1 MPRDRTWR
9 RIFKRVS
16 SINNCFIDRNRINNS
31 QCTLE
36 KMLQVDIEKRKV
48 IEEMIDM
55 YLKKQGESDG
65 KQ

>member
-1 MPRDRTWR
+1 MY
-9 RIFKRVS
+9 
-16 SINNCFIDRNRINNS
+16 N
-31 QCTLE
+31 LE
-36 KMLQVDIEKRKV
+36 KMLQLDIEKRKV